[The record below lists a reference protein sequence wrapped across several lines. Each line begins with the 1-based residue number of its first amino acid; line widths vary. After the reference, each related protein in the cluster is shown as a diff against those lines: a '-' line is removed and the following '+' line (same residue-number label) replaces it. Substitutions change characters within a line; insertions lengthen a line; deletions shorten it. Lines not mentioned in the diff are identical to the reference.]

1 MLDIGAQTVLVP
13 MMDTADD
20 ARRMVNAQRY
30 PLMACAALEPALN
43 GLHVEPRTQRY
54 CAGGENLCL
63 LVQIESRKA
72 LENLDEIIKVIPRT
86 LQHN

>member
-30 PLMACAALEPALN
+30 PLMACAAVEPALH
-43 GLHVEPRTQRY
+43 GLHVEPLTQ
-54 CAGGENLCL
+54 
-63 LVQIESRKA
+63 
-72 LENLDEIIKVIPRT
+72 
-86 LQHN
+86 